1 MKAHKAMLGM
11 LVASLSASA
20 VAGPSVPLGVPTL
33 GTALGEVLGLA
44 LGGTILGSRLGEF
57 LPLAGSGLLVIAA
70 TSLVVGIRIARRKRS
85 RPA

>member
-1 MKAHKAMLGM
+1 MKAYKAISGVL
-11 LVASLSASA
+11 LATLALPA
-20 VAGPSVPLGVPTL
+20 VAGPAVPLGTPL
-33 GTALGEVLGLA
+33 GTALGEPLGIL
-44 LGGTILGSRLGEF
+44 LGGTILGTRLGEF